1 MAASILE
8 RMVIDRPTSFAERR
22 IERVER
28 ADGRELTFEE
38 FGPPSGAPLLFA
50 HGFGQT
56 RLAWE
61 ESALKLGAAGHRVLT
76 LDARGH
82 GDSDW
87 SSNADYELD
96 HFLDDLK
103 RVLARLE
110 QPPVF
115 IGASMGGLL
124 GMLAAGEFQ
133 TAPFRALVLVDIAPR
148 WETAGVERILAFM
161 RARIDGFASVDE
173 AIALVQEYLPH
184 RAQRHDAGSLQR
196 YLRPTA
202 DGRWRWHWDPRL
214 LESVQASAGPYM
226 QRLGAAAAQ
235 LRLPTLLVSGALSDV
250 VRPQAISEFLTLV
263 PHAQH
268 VEISDATHM
277 VVGDRNT
284 QFLHAVETFLAGL

>member
-1 MAASILE
+1 
-8 RMVIDRPTSFAERR
+8 MVIATPVRFAEQR
-22 IERVER
+22 IARIVR
-28 ADGRELTFEE
+28 ADDRMLVSEE
-38 FGPPSGAPLLFA
+38 FGERGQPTLLFT

-61 ESALKLGAAGHRVLT
+61 ESAQKLSRAGFHAIT

-87 SSNADYELD
+87 SAAAAYELD

-103 RVLARLE
+103 RVLRPLPK
-110 QPPVF
+110 PPVL

-124 GMLAAGEFQ
+124 GMLAAGEFDEP
-133 TAPFRALVLVDIAPR
+133 PFRALVLVDIAPR
-148 WETAGVERILAFM
+148 WETEGVERILAFM
-161 RARIDGFASVDE
+161 RARLDGFESIDE
-173 AIALVQEYLPH
+173 AVALVQAYLPH
-184 RAQRHDAGSLQR
+184 RAQRHDVGSMAR
-196 YLRPTA
+196 YLRSTA

-214 LESVQASAGPYM
+214 LDSVQASAGPYM
-226 QRLGAAAAQ
+226 QRLSAAAAR
-235 LRLPTLLVSGALSDV
+235 LKLPTLLISGALSDV
-250 VRPQAISEFLTLV
+250 VRPEAIAEFLKLV

-268 VEISDATHM
+268 VEITDATHM